1 MREVSFRL
9 AVVNLSTVFIAR
21 VLPWLVVCVVFW
33 LFRESAVTLSQDS
46 PNVHPFLQVLASA
59 NRARSFAFLLGILGL
74 LYGFTQRELRR
85 RSASEFSQRLKAI
98 QEES

>member
-1 MREVSFRL
+1 MSEAPFRL
-9 AVVNLSTVFIAR
+9 TVVNLSTVFIAR
-21 VLPWLVVCVVFW
+21 VLPWLVVCAVLW

-74 LYGFTQRELRR
+74 VYGFAQRELRR
-85 RSASEFSQRLKAI
+85 RSAAEFSQRLKAL
-98 QEES
+98 QEHL